1 MRSPRSLLAAILSAA
16 FISPVL
22 AIPVTPGAGSVVLT
36 GTTVAAN
43 PDLAGTVLADVVTN
57 WDGTIHP
64 IYGFPGSSGTLQ
76 SRVVRSDTTGL
87 LDFYWQIDVARP
99 SYPNYV
105 PQQLSIT
112 GLDLANFLTG
122 TSFDADYRLDGLGT
136 TAPVSASSAD
146 ANSFLYQ
153 FSPNNFGPGSE
164 SYFLLL
170 HSNATDFA
178 QTAFASL
185 GLTTVSTFAPVAAVP
200 EPETYALMTVG
211 LGLLGAIARRRRP
224 D

>member
-1 MRSPRSLLAAILSAA
+1 MRSSRGLLAAILTAA
-16 FISPVL
+16 CIGPAL
-22 AIPVTPGAGSVVLT
+22 AIPVAPGAGPVALT

-57 WDGTIHP
+57 WDGAIHP

-87 LDFYWQIDVARP
+87 LDFYWQIDVAPP

-122 TSFDADYRLDGLGT
+122 ASFDANYRLDGLGT

-153 FSPNNFGPGSE
+153 FSPNNFGPGSS

-200 EPETYALMTVG
+200 EPETYALMMAG
-211 LGLLGAIARRRRP
+211 LGLMGFLAKRRRA
-224 D
+224 